1 MYQLFKLHG
10 EYYIFKTSDDGWT
23 MCIRTLSEKADKK
36 YIGSELSLSY
46 SKQQGIVVMEDADE
60 DVLLGYYYLET
71 L

>member
-1 MYQLFKLHG
+1 
-10 EYYIFKTSDDGWT
+10 